1 MNAFNIHDIATF
13 LAIVDCGSLT
23 QAAER
28 IGLSKSIVSKRLKR
42 LEEML
47 GVALL
52 HRSTRG
58 VTATAHGQAFHARAS
73 AILQELE
80 AAAEEI
86 TERDENLCGS
96 LRIAAP
102 VTFGT
107 MYLGKL
113 LFPFIAKHPR
123 LDVDIHLD
131 DRVEDIIQERYDLA
145 IRISNDP
152 GLSLKA
158 RPLGLCRRVVVCSP
172 SYAERKD
179 TTALFDDLFVHEFI
193 GYSNIANSQL
203 WGFLPQNDQNRS
215 HNIQN
220 RFTSNNGEMGRD
232 AAIAGLGL
240 SVMPLFIVA
249 EALRNGQLIN
259 AMPHIEL
266 APIPIY
272 AVYPPTRYIS
282 KKVRL
287 VIDHLCHELGSNPPW
302 EQDLPCQVITPYSA
316 QPFNDEKQIEPIVT
330 V

>member
-1 MNAFNIHDIATF
+1 MSSTFNLHDIATF

-28 IGLSKSIVSKRLKR
+28 LGLSKSIVSKRLKR

-58 VTATAHGQAFHARAS
+58 ISTTVHGQAFHTRAS

-86 TERDENLCGS
+86 TERNENLCGS
-96 LRIAAP
+96 IRIAAP

-123 LDVDIHLD
+123 LDVAIHLD
-131 DRVEDIIQERYDLA
+131 DKVEDIIQERYDLA
-145 IRISNDP
+145 IRISADP

-158 RPLGLCRRVVVCSP
+158 RKLGDCKRVVVCSP
-172 SYAERKD
+172 EYAAKRD
-179 TTALFDDLFVHEFI
+179 ISRLFDDLFAHEYI

-203 WGFLPQNDQNRS
+203 WGFLPQGEQNRVQIHS
-215 HNIQN
+215 
-220 RFTSNNGEMGRD
+220 RFTANNGEMSRD

-240 SVMPLFIVA
+240 AVMPLFIVA
-249 EALRNGQLIN
+249 EALRTGQLID
-259 AMPHIEL
+259 AMPQMEL
-266 APIPIY
+266 SPIPIY
-272 AVYPPTRYIS
+272 AVYPPTRYVS

-287 VIDHLCHELGSNPPW
+287 VIDHLCQSLGSNPPW
-302 EQDLPCQVITPYSA
+302 EQDLPSTFS
-316 QPFNDEKQIEPIVT
+316 
-330 V
+330 